1 MDQLLLL
8 AKENGIIGFLD
19 NNPVEVEDK
28 VLRMGPGSKGKKV
41 ARAVK
46 VLKAAKAV
54 RDLKDLKEKKDLKVT
69 SVQKEKNKA
78 KNPEAQLLT
87 DTYIVSVFLMAISYF
102 VSSSF
107 FTGNVAT
114 NL

>member
-1 MDQLLLL
+1 M
-8 AKENGIIGFLD
+8 
-19 NNPVEVEDK
+19 V
-28 VLRMGPGSKGKKV
+28 KKV
-41 ARAVK
+41 AKAVA
-46 VLKAAKAV
+46 VPKAV
-54 RDLKDLKEKKDLKVT
+54 RDLKDL
-69 SVQKEKNKA
+69 KEKNKA

-107 FTGNVAT
+107 FKGNVAT